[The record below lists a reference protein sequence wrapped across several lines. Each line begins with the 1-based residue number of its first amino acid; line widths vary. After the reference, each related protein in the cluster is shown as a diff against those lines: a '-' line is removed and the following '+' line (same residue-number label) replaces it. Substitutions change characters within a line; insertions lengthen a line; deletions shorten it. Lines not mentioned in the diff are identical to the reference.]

1 MEDTRGIL
9 PSTIARS
16 AQEKSTGLTTEL
28 ENRAQ
33 QVSDRLT
40 QKPQIAGLLPAPK
53 ETIPLGT
60 SAPAPDMPGG
70 LFDAQQFPPQNVG
83 EARVIRQPNG
93 QIMPFADR
101 KMEFPDAS
109 GKLPSGRNNNGQF
122 LSRQPTRTGFMTA
135 IDGEVPPTP
144 EYGGPG
150 VLLRDKTDFPAP
162 PPGSEPYRVPLS
174 NDAPSLG
181 PARRIV
187 GDTLNTAAKRNSKP
201 LFDAAQGVDNQLR
214 TNFLTG
220 HSIPERVTPTEL
232 LNLKRGVGDLQGSWP
247 LETNKIGGDTV
258 RGVYRAL
265 DSELDRTVPGS
276 NELNQRISSLIPVAK
291 RAGAAD
297 LNAGVLQRSLGRFG
311 RPTGALLGSAMGGGL
326 GYAQGGKEGAIAG
339 STAGLFV
346 PEMIASPAVQTSIA
360 RALWSPAA
368 KGTLRGITAAGLAAV
383 NKKGKN

>member
-276 NELNQRISSLIPVAK
+276 SELNQRISSLIPVAK

-297 LNAGVLQRSLGRFG
+297 LNASLLQRATARFG
-311 RPTGALLGSAMGGGL
+311 KHTGAATLAGIGATEGYHKDGLAGG
-326 GYAQGGKEGAIAG
+326 
-339 STAGLFV
+339 
-346 PEMIASPAVQTSIA
+346 
-360 RALWSPAA
+360 
-368 KGTLRGITAAGLAAV
+368 AAGLAAGAILPEV
-383 NKKGKN
+383 LSSPAMLMFGARSMNALSQPTSRLASGIAAQLFRKKP